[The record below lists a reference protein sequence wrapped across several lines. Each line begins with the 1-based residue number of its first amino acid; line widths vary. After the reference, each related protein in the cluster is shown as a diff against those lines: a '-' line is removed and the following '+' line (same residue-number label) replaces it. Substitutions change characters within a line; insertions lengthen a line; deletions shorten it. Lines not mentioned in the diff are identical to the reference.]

1 MIECSL
7 VLDKTQTAFGPL
19 CAFGHHLTLNGVLEP
34 LEQVDVPQK
43 SVRHSPAE
51 KLTDALIGMLAG
63 CEALYQ
69 LNVRVRPDLPLQE
82 AFGREGEGLAD
93 QSTIS
98 DTLNA
103 FEEGTVA
110 QLRGAVESI
119 HRLHSG
125 IFRHDFER
133 EMLVL
138 EVDLTGLTASEK
150 AEGSKKGYFPNKRN
164 KRGRQLVRVFAPQY
178 GEILFEKLYWGNTNS
193 SEVLKATI
201 KEVERILPDLTEESR
216 KRKRTL
222 IRVDGGFGT
231 DENLNWLCWRGYQFI
246 CKGYS
251 GGRAKKVA
259 KSVPE
264 EEWRE
269 GPTPGQQL
277 GIPSEPHGYG
287 RKTRTVARRWRD
299 EKDKLHQDLLI
310 TTLVD
315 LSPPETAKLYD
326 ERGAMEVD
334 IKGDK
339 RGLGIEKRRKK
350 SFHAQEALVLLAQL
364 AHNLAVWFKEW
375 FLAGSEAGRLGM
387 ERLLREV
394 FAMPGRVV
402 ARQVGWCS
410 SSSSKVGIKLPT
422 LHPWAKA
429 VANGINEHFKR
440 NGLRAIWG
448 KT

>member
-43 SVRHSPAE
+43 TVRHSPAE

-164 KRGRQLVRVFAPQY
+164 KRGRQLVRVIAPQY

-201 KEVERILPDLTEESR
+201 KEVERILPDLAEQSR
-216 KRKRTL
+216 KRKQTL

-231 DENLNWLCWRGYQFI
+231 DENLKTGCAGAATSSSARGTPAGGPRRWPRA
-246 CKGYS
+246 CPKRS
-251 GGRAKKVA
+251 GGRDPPRDSSLGYPAN
-259 KSVPE
+259 
-264 EEWRE
+264 
-269 GPTPGQQL
+269 PTVTGARPG
-277 GIPSEPHGYG
+277 
-287 RKTRTVARRWRD
+287 RWRA
-299 EKDKLHQDLLI
+299 
-310 TTLVD
+310 V
-315 LSPPETAKLYD
+315 
-326 ERGAMEVD
+326 GAT
-334 IKGDK
+334 
-339 RGLGIEKRRKK
+339 RRISSTKT
-350 SFHAQEALVLLAQL
+350 
-364 AHNLAVWFKEW
+364 
-375 FLAGSEAGRLGM
+375 
-387 ERLLREV
+387 
-394 FAMPGRVV
+394 
-402 ARQVGWCS
+402 CS
-410 SSSSKVGIKLPT
+410 SR
-422 LHPWAKA
+422 PWW
-429 VANGINEHFKR
+429 I
-440 NGLRAIWG
+440 
-448 KT
+448 